1 MPKVTFRNI
10 KSSDLE
16 TIRMWRNSPDIARN
30 MFSSGTITEEQQ
42 LRWYESVCRGE
53 RGYCWFV
60 ESEGQPVGYASLAHA
75 ERAEDTYEFGLYIG
89 NLQFIGWGGYGSAI
103 LFNILEY
110 GFAKLNANKIICEVL
125 SFNTPAIKL
134 YERFGL
140 QKQGY
145 FKDFLKRDDERID
158 CVSYAI
164 FNEEWQ
170 QLRDGLSKYILSR

>member
-10 KSSDLE
+10 ELCDLE

-30 MFSSGTITEEQQ
+30 MFSSGIITEEQQ
-42 LRWYESVCRGE
+42 LHWYESVCIGE

-60 ESEGQPVGYASLAHA
+60 ESEGQPVGYASLARA

-89 NLQFIGWGGYGSAI
+89 NHQLVGGGYGSAI
-103 LFNILEY
+103 LFNILEF
-110 GFAKLNANKIICEVL
+110 GFTKLCAHKIICEVL
-125 SFNTPAIKL
+125 SFNAPAIKL

-145 FKDFLKRDDERID
+145 FKDFLKRDGERID
-158 CVSYAI
+158 CISYAI
-164 FNEEWQ
+164 FFEEWK
-170 QLRDGLSKYILSR
+170 QLRDGLGKYVLSR

>member
-10 KSSDLE
+10 GFCDFE

-30 MFSSGTITEEQQ
+30 MFSSGLITEEQQ
-42 LRWYESVCRGE
+42 LQWYESVCRGE
-53 RGYCWFV
+53 GGYCWFV
-60 ESEGQPVGYASLAHA
+60 ESEGQPVGYASLVRA
-75 ERAEDTYEFGLYIG
+75 ERSGDTYEFGLYIG
-89 NLQFIGWGGYGSAI
+89 NQKFIGGGYGSAI

-110 GFAKLNANKIICEVL
+110 GFTKLNAHKIICEVL
-125 SFNTPAIKL
+125 SFNAPAIKL

-145 FKDFLKRDDERID
+145 FKDFLRRDDERID
-158 CVSYAI
+158 CVSYAV

-170 QLRDGLSKYILSR
+170 QIRDELSKYILSH

>member
-1 MPKVTFRNI
+1 MPKVAFRNI
-10 KSSDLE
+10 EYCDLE

-30 MFSSGTITEEQQ
+30 MFSTGIITEEQQ
-42 LRWYESVCRGE
+42 QLWYESVCRGE

-60 ESEGQPVGYASLAHA
+60 ESEGQPVGYASLTRA

-89 NLQFIGWGGYGSAI
+89 NQKFIGAGYGSAI

-110 GFAKLNANKIICEVL
+110 GFAKLNAHKIICEVL

-145 FKDFLKRDDERID
+145 FKDFLKRDNERID
-158 CVSYAI
+158 CISYAI
-164 FNEEWQ
+164 FNEEWKQ
-170 QLRDGLSKYILSR
+170 HRDILNKYICAH